1 MGLMETGVNAIS
13 GKMPKVISPTAHAVI
28 DYAIA
33 GSMFVAAALLWRK
46 NRKAAIA
53 SIACGAAEVATAM
66 ITDYPGGV
74 KPLISFRT
82 HRSIDGGV
90 ASLVA
95 SMPSVLRFDEDDES
109 RWFRTQGIAIAA
121 VTGLTDFDR
130 KRFGQFRQAA

>member
-1 MGLMETGVNAIS
+1 
-13 GKMPKVISPTAHAVI
+13 MPKMISPTAHAVI
-28 DYAIA
+28 DYSIA

-82 HRSIDGGV
+82 QRSIDSGM
-90 ASLVA
+90 ATLVA
-95 SMPSVLRFDEDDES
+95 SMPSALRFDDDVES
-109 RWFRTQGIAIAA
+109 RWFQAQGIAIAA

-130 KRFGQFRQAA
+130 EKFGQFRRAA